1 VILTVEHV
9 AKRGV
14 LRDVSLEVARGEV
27 VGIVGPP
34 GSGKTTLLRC
44 IAKLDEV
51 DGGRIDTDAGI
62 GFVFQRI
69 NLWPHKTAL
78 GNVIEA
84 PLRVRRVD
92 TKEAV
97 AHGEALLAR
106 VGLADQ
112 RDVLPALLSPG
123 RQQRVAIARALALR
137 PDLMLFDAPTSM
149 LASDEIDDV
158 LEVMRELATEGMTMI
173 VSSPEPAFARDVVD
187 RVLTLAGG
195 VVLDAQPA

>member
-97 AHGEALLAR
+97 AQGEALLAR

-158 LEVMRELATEGMTMI
+158 LEVMRELAAEGMTMI